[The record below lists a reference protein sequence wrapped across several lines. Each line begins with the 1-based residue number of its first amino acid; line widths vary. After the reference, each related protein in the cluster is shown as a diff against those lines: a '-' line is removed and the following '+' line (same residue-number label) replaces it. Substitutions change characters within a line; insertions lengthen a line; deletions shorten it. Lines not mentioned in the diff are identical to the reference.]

1 MTDNE
6 TTTYYYAVVYFK
18 HKELC
23 AAGPYD
29 SYDKMM
35 DAMKKAVAENPSIVK
50 ATTYLTRKEKL
61 SLEELFGHP
70 RSRDLMQDKKFLKEI
85 TL

>member
-1 MTDNE
+1 MLDNNN
-6 TTTYYYAVVYFK
+6 TYYYAIVYFK

-35 DAMKKAVAENPSIVK
+35 NAMKEAVAKNHDMVK
-50 ATTYLTRKEKL
+50 ATTYMTRKEKL

-70 RSRDLMQDKKFLKEI
+70 RSRDIMQDKKFLKEI